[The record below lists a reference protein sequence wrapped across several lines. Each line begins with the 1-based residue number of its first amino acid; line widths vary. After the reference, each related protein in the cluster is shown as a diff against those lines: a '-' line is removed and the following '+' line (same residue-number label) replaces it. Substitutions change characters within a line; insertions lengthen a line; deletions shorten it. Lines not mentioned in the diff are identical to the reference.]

1 MSKITG
7 TIYNKSKN
15 YEKGKQYIHKIK
27 PKRANLTSTYLNSC
41 IMWQNGFK
49 CMNYSSNVGPMN

>member
-7 TIYNKSKN
+7 TIYNKFKN

-27 PKRANLTSTYLNSC
+27 PKRANLTST
-41 IMWQNGFK
+41 
-49 CMNYSSNVGPMN
+49 

>member
-15 YEKGKQYIHKIK
+15 YFYEKGKQYIHETKDKNKIH
-27 PKRANLTSTYLNSC
+27 RANLTLTS
-41 IMWQNGFK
+41 
-49 CMNYSSNVGPMN
+49 